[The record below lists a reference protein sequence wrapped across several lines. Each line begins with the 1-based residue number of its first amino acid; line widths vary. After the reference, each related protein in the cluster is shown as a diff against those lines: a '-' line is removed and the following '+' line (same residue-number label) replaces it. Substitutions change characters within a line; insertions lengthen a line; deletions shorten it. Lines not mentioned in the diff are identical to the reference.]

1 MAAAHVGKHIRPAL
15 VNLRAQVLVVGRDAP
30 VLVALEL
37 REKELDCRG
46 LIRTCEE
53 VCPRLAACYG
63 VIIRVEGV
71 LRRLW
76 AEGVRTECG

>member
-1 MAAAHVGKHIRPAL
+1 M
-15 VNLRAQVLVVGRDAP
+15 LVVGRDAP

-46 LIRTCEE
+46 LIRAREE

-63 VIIRVEGV
+63 VIKRVEFV
-71 LRRLW
+71 LRRLR
-76 AEGVRTECG
+76 AEGVRTGGG